1 MIDLI
6 ARAPDGASGVHD
18 VEAGNAYRTA
28 LAVFAFA
35 ATAAWGSHDVFARP
49 DRTVPPTAV
58 AAPAFPTQYPG
69 LRVYYGGAVRSLCM
83 VAVADAPTG
92 DTPMVRKNGTTYA
105 VYLVDTTDPNAS
117 SVRLR
122 TNDGTKAIRLLT

>member
-1 MIDLI
+1 MATMRLY
-6 ARAPDGASGVHD
+6 PVS
-18 VEAGNAYRTA
+18 
-28 LAVFAFA
+28 A
-35 ATAAWGSHDVFARP
+35 ATLVLRSLP
-49 DRTVPPTAV
+49 V
-58 AAPAFPTQYPG
+58 AAIASTVLYLTPVETPSTTLVLRPVNTQPPATGGFPTQYPG

-92 DTPMVRKNGTTYA
+92 DTPMVHKNGTTYA